1 MNEAINELTAATDN
15 CHNLLYIIKKI
26 EEYQDDLSKQDIINL
41 LYYYYY
47 IFNKDIFND
56 IL

>member
-1 MNEAINELTAATDN
+1 MKEAVNELTAATDN

-26 EEYQDDLSKQDIINL
+26 EEYKNELDKQDIINI
-41 LYYYYY
+41 LYYYYL
-47 IFNKDIFND
+47 FNYELFDN

>member
-1 MNEAINELTAATDN
+1 MNEAINEITASTEI

-41 LYYYYY
+41 LYYYYLFNEE
-47 IFNKDIFND
+47 IFDGT
-56 IL
+56 L

>member
-26 EEYQDDLSKQDIINL
+26 EGYQDDLSKQDIINL
-41 LYYYYY
+41 LYYYY
-47 IFNKDIFND
+47 IFNKDIFNG

>member
-1 MNEAINELTAATDN
+1 MNEAINEITSATDN

-41 LYYYYY
+41 LYYYY
-47 IFNKDIFND
+47 IFNVEIFND